1 MHQPPKLLILDK
13 RSDRRERLATMASRF
28 GCIRV
33 DPLGEIVREDYEK
46 GVYDVAL
53 GHHSNK
59 EAMDIE
65 DVWVSPGTK
74 VVFFSGGFDM
84 DFAEEDGFIY
94 VKDQIILDEGNLK
107 QVLQGVLAS

>member
-1 MHQPPKLLILDK
+1 MHQPPQLLILDV

-33 DPLGEIVREDYEK
+33 DPMGEIRREDFEK
-46 GVYDVAL
+46 GGYDVAL
-53 GHHSNK
+53 VHYNNK
-59 EAMDIE
+59 EGMDIQ

-84 DFAEEDGFIY
+84 DIDEDESFIY

-107 QVLQGVLAS
+107 QILQRVLAP